1 MKIVIEKCIYKVHPV
16 YDLYAAN
23 EEGKV
28 IHLARKEPLGRKKYN
43 GYMICNVKKFKQSPK
58 TYYIH
63 RFVWECFNGSI
74 PCDKVIDHINDIK
87 DDNRLCNLQ
96 LITPKENV
104 KKSVKNRD
112 YSFAAK
118 NHQNKKSIKA
128 TNINN
133 NEVSYYNSLYA
144 VQQHLGINAGI
155 VKMISEKLNNCKTG
169 ISKKNGNSYKFEYV
183 KEDDMPD
190 NYKKSAN
197 IKPKRVSDEDKKK
210 HAKESIQKWKNKE
223 FTCSICNKI
232 YKNGYKYLHTKICER
247 NNQKQ

>member
-1 MKIVIEKCIYKVHPV
+1 MIYI
-16 YDLYAAN
+16 AAN
-23 EEGKV
+23 ENGVVINVVNKKQIGNKTKFGYIQCTVRKRGKNQKR
-28 IHLARKEPLGRKKYN
+28 H
-43 GYMICNVKKFKQSPK
+43 F
-58 TYYIH
+58 IH
-63 RFVWECFNGSI
+63 RFVWECYNGLI
-74 PCDKVIDHINDIK
+74 PDDKVIDHINNKK

-96 LITPKENV
+96 LLTTSENI

-169 ISKKNGNSYKFEYV
+169 ISKKNGNSYKFEYIE
-183 KEDDMPD
+183 KEDMPND
-190 NYKKSAN
+190 YKKSAN

-210 HAKESIQKWKNKE
+210 RSKESIKKWQNKE

>member
-1 MKIVIEKCIYKVHPV
+1 MTT
-16 YDLYAAN
+16 
-23 EEGKV
+23 
-28 IHLARKEPLGRKKYN
+28 
-43 GYMICNVKKFKQSPK
+43 S
-58 TYYIH
+58 
-63 RFVWECFNGSI
+63 
-74 PCDKVIDHINDIK
+74 
-87 DDNRLCNLQ
+87 
-96 LITPKENV
+96 ENI

-169 ISKKNGNSYKFEYV
+169 ISKKDGNSYKFEYV
-183 KEDDMPD
+183 KEEDMPD

-197 IKPKRVSDEDKKK
+197 IRPKRVSDEDKKK
-210 HAKESIQKWKNKE
+210 HQIEALKKWQIKNLPVKYV
-223 FTCSICNKI
+223 IKLIKI
-232 YKNGYKYLHTKICER
+232 VINFLIIKDA